1 MLDPTQHLSSE
12 IQPDSE
18 VSWTSLEE
26 IKRPGAYITRET
38 GDLLRVIHTGQGL
51 DAEELI
57 EKHTS
62 SPIEVTCLS
71 TDPFIPITRAR
82 IEAANRDIEVKF

>member
-1 MLDPTQHLSSE
+1 MLNPTQHLSSE

-26 IKRPGAYITRET
+26 IKCTGAYITRDT
-38 GDLLRVIHTGQGL
+38 GDLIRVTHTGQGL

-57 EKHTS
+57 EKLSHLS
-62 SPIEVTCLS
+62 LNLVGSPE
-71 TDPFIPITRAR
+71 
-82 IEAANRDIEVKF
+82 